1 MFCTKQ
7 DLEQFLQIEIVAAKE
22 DSAEAAITAVTAA
35 IQNYCGQVISQVED
49 DVITLDC
56 AGGTKLF
63 LPELPV
69 SEVSEVIEDDE
80 LLTVDDDYKLG
91 QWGILHRIDG
101 NWAAGIQIITVTYT
115 HGYDLYDALPDDI
128 IAVCVRAAARAYQ
141 AGLRAEEMEGIPGIS
156 SKSLGD
162 YAVSFGSEQ
171 SVGAGEAVLGASAAP
186 LLLRSEK
193 ELLARYRYKPA

>member
-1 MFCTKQ
+1 MGFCSVE
-7 DLEQFLQIEIVAAKE
+7 DLGQFLQIDIPAAKE

-35 IQNYCGQVISQVED
+35 IQNYCDQVISQVED
-49 DVITLDC
+49 DELTLDS

-69 SEVSEVIEDDE
+69 AEVSAVVEDE
-80 LLTVDDDYKLG
+80 ETLTEDDDYKLG
-91 QWGILHRIDG
+91 QWGILHRIDD
-101 NWAAGIQIITVTYT
+101 NWESGIQIITVTYT
-115 HGYDLYDALPDDI
+115 HGYETIPDDV

-141 AGLRAEEMEGIPGIS
+141 AGLRAEETDGIPGVS

-162 YAVSFGSEQ
+162 YAVAFGSEQ

-193 ELLARYRYKPA
+193 ETLDRYRYKPA